1 MEPEKL
7 LQLLSKMDLLLAKMA
22 AKSTGNTSLYYPMML
37 KPGTFYIPSP
47 PTPGDAD
54 TKPNIDNTMTS
65 SMTSPGVTESK
76 VLPVLPGHCNKVLQR
91 LASGLPIDQ
100 SDMVNESW
108 KPTQST
114 NQNQDGAL
122 AIVNDDIEV
131 QAELRI
137 HKWLATK

>member
-65 SMTSPGVTESK
+65 SMTSPGITENK
-76 VLPVLPGHCNKVLQR
+76 VVPVIPGNCKVLQN
-91 LASGLPIDQ
+91 LAIGLPLDQ
-100 SDMVNESW
+100 SE
-108 KPTQST
+108 PTQST
-114 NQNQDGAL
+114 NQSQDGAL